1 MDCGTGLFF
10 AASNLAAATEVAR
23 LARDGATQ
31 GDKNAALSHAMNTG
45 FQAPMLANIVNTA
58 AHISTRAP
66 RPSSRTTISE
76 MAHGALVE
84 DMVRRGGATFNS
96 LAGAS
101 ANQTASAAPAA
112 GARAA
117 APAVADPSLQA
128 VREISIAAEVAGH
141 LQTAVLHLSGNDVTL
156 TTTATTPGI
165 GIGIVFSP
173 RDEAGTVLLTANR
186 VTTPNLGTTAAAI
199 LFPTIAAVTGNV
211 FIQGLTKSDP
221 IAPGFV
227 MLAERISAVE
237 VMANAIFASAIILPE
252 RNATAPTPSWNFVNT
267 VE

>member
-1 MDCGTGLFF
+1 
-10 AASNLAAATEVAR
+10 
-23 LARDGATQ
+23 
-31 GDKNAALSHAMNTG
+31 
-45 FQAPMLANIVNTA
+45 
-58 AHISTRAP
+58 
-66 RPSSRTTISE
+66 

-84 DMVRRGGATFNS
+84 DTVRRGGATFNS
-96 LAGAS
+96 LAGVS

-117 APAVADPSLQA
+117 AAAAAVADQSLQA

-211 FIQGLTKSDP
+211 FIQGLAKSDP

-237 VMANAIFASAIILPE
+237 VMANAIFASAIILPG
-252 RNATAPTPSWNFVNT
+252 RQAGTSSIQLSNSSMKQTCRGRKLVDRDARP
-267 VE
+267 